1 MNNLG
6 DLIGKKQFTAKSAQ
20 QQLQQIRQL
29 ILDHT
34 KIDPVSIGVK
44 DNQLNIKVVDSMQA
58 SEIRLHQTELLEL
71 VQQSNPTI
79 MIIRTIVSTK
89 SS

>member
-6 DLIGKKQFTAKSAQ
+6 DLIDKKQSVAKSAQ
-20 QQLQQIRQL
+20 KQLQQIREL
-29 ILDHT
+29 IVDHT
-34 KIDPVSIGVK
+34 KIEPVSIGVK

-58 SEIRLHQTELLEL
+58 NELRLHQTELLEF

-79 MIIRTIVSTK
+79 KTIRTIVSTK

>member
-6 DLIGKKQFTAKSAQ
+6 DLIDKKQFANKSAQ
-20 QQLQQIRQL
+20 KQLQQIREL
-29 ILDHT
+29 IVGHT
-34 KIDPVSIGVK
+34 KIEPVSIGVK

-58 SEIRLHQTELLEL
+58 NELRLHQTELLEF

-79 MIIRTIVSTK
+79 KTIRTIVSTK

>member
-6 DLIGKKQFTAKSAQ
+6 DLIDKKQSVAKSAQ
-20 QQLQQIRQL
+20 KQLQQIREL
-29 ILDHT
+29 IVGHT
-34 KIDPVSIGVK
+34 KIEPVSIGVK

-58 SEIRLHQTELLEL
+58 NELRLHQTELLEF

-79 MIIRTIVSTK
+79 KTIRTIVSTK

>member
-6 DLIGKKQFTAKSAQ
+6 DLIDKKQFANKSAQ

-29 ILDHT
+29 IVSLT
-34 KIDPVSIGVK
+34 NIEPVSIGVK

-58 SEIRLHQTELLEL
+58 NELRLHQTELLEV
-71 VQQSNPTI
+71 VQQSKPTI
-79 MIIRTIVSTK
+79 KIIRTIVSTK

>member
-6 DLIGKKQFTAKSAQ
+6 DLIDKKQSASKSAQ
-20 QQLQQIRQL
+20 LQLQQIRQL
-29 ILDHT
+29 IVSLT
-34 KIDPVSIGVK
+34 NIEPVSIGVK

-58 SEIRLHQTELLEL
+58 NELRLHQTELLEV
-71 VQQSNPTI
+71 VQQSKPTI
-79 MIIRTIVSTK
+79 KIIRTIVSTK